1 MEGRSK
7 NPLGGCGL
15 QAVQGE
21 GGDLGSGSEKRWPL
35 AARRDKRRGSEKR
48 WPLAARRDKSDK
60 RRGSEKRWPLAAR
73 REERRDR
80 CEAPCEAPVSDGGR
94 EDSELGNGSQKR
106 WPLAARRE
114 RKQVARVWF
123 GQIRIAESDVFL
135 RIVLKVLGSPG
146 CFARKL
152 NFEK

>member
-48 WPLAARRDKSDK
+48 WPLAARR
-60 RRGSEKRWPLAAR
+60 
-73 REERRDR
+73 EERRDR

-94 EDSELGNGSQKR
+94 EGSELGNGSEKR
-106 WPLAARRE
+106 WPLAARRDK
-114 RKQVARVWF
+114 R
-123 GQIRIAESDVFL
+123 SDRCEAPREAPVSDS
-135 RIVLKVLGSPG
+135 KT
-146 CFARKL
+146 
-152 NFEK
+152 